1 MENYLLEARD
11 IVKDF
16 SAHRA
21 LDHASLR
28 VERGKIHGLLG
39 PNGAGKTTLIRVLTR
54 LTVPDEGEITFAGHP
69 FTSKDLTHI
78 GYLPEERGLYP
89 KMKVGKQA
97 LYFAQLK
104 GLERKEAE
112 KRLRMW
118 FERLDIIDWWD
129 KKVGELSK
137 GMAQKVQFVCTIIHQ
152 PDLLIF
158 DEPFSGFDPINAE
171 ILKREMLRLRD
182 EGHSIIF
189 STHDMYSVEELCDN
203 ITLINRSHVVLDGDI
218 HEVRND
224 YRGNLYRIVYDSE
237 IELPEAVR
245 EKFVFR
251 TDETNLYGQH
261 TLVIENTPG
270 MSSRELLATFGP
282 IGEVVSYEE
291 IIPSM
296 NDIFIDVVK
305 KSGAPTELQSI
316 MEKQREIEESH
327 E

>member
-237 IELPEAVR
+237 IELPEEVK

-316 MEKQREIEESH
+316 TDKQREIEESH

>member
-69 FTSKDLTHI
+69 FTSKDLKNI

-118 FERLDIIDWWD
+118 FGRLDIIDWWD

-137 GMAQKVQFVCTIIHQ
+137 GMAQKVQFICTIIHQ

-203 ITLINRSHVVLDGDI
+203 ITLINHSHVVLDGDI

-316 MEKQREIEESH
+316 TDKQRKIEESH

>member
-112 KRLRMW
+112 RRLRKW
-118 FERLDIIDWWD
+118 FDRLDIIDWWD

-137 GMAQKVQFVCTIIHQ
+137 GMAQKVQFICTIIHQ

-237 IELPEAVR
+237 IELPEEVR
-245 EKFVFR
+245 EKFAFR

-316 MEKQREIEESH
+316 TDKQREIEESH

>member
-11 IVKDF
+11 IVKDY

-237 IELPEAVR
+237 IELPEEVK

-316 MEKQREIEESH
+316 TDKQREIEESH

>member
-69 FTSKDLTHI
+69 FTSKDLKHI

-89 KMKVGKQA
+89 KMKVGRQA

-137 GMAQKVQFVCTIIHQ
+137 GMAQKVQFICTIIHQ

-237 IELPEAVR
+237 IELPEEVR
-245 EKFVFR
+245 EKFAFR

-316 MEKQREIEESH
+316 TDKQREIEESH